1 MTAMRAIEV
10 DEATAAALE
19 QSAAE
24 QGVSVAEL
32 LAEVAGLLS
41 PSEEDVAELERRWA
55 AVEAG
60 EPTIPQ
66 SEVAAWLDTWGTP
79 DYRPWRDR

>member
-32 LAEVAGLLS
+32 LADFAGLRS
-41 PSEEDVAELERRWA
+41 PTDEDIAELDRRWA

-60 EPTIPQ
+60 EPTVPQ
-66 SEVAAWLDTWGTP
+66 SEVAAWLDTWGMP
-79 DYRPWRDR
+79 DSRPWRDR

>member
-24 QGVSVAEL
+24 QGVSVAQL
-32 LAEVAGLLS
+32 LAELAAALS
-41 PSEEDVAELERRWA
+41 SPDDDIAELERRWA

-66 SEVAAWLDTWGTP
+66 SDVAAWLDTWGTSS
-79 DYRPWRDR
+79 YRPWRAR